1 MKFRKAMALLLAG
14 TMALSMAACGGGSSS
29 SSSDSSSS
37 DAESTDSTDSSDSS
51 DVTLSVTIWDS
62 NQEPGLTQIMNDF
75 TEKTGIKTKVSV
87 VKWDEYWTLLESG
100 AQGGSLPDVFWMHS
114 NESER
119 YMSNDMLL
127 DLTDKIADSS
137 EIDPANYPEDIWG
150 LYTYDDKY
158 YAVPKDVDTIA
169 LWYNK
174 TLFDEAGLEYPT
186 ADWTWDD
193 VTEAAKKLTKDD
205 GSQYGLAMGN
215 GSNQDGYYNMV
226 YDNGGYIIN
235 DDKTQSGWD
244 DPKTIEAMQTMEG
257 WINDGVMPSLET
269 MSENGTDV
277 LFESGKVA
285 MITQGSWMLAAYRD
299 NEYTAAN
306 CDCVELPK
314 SATTGRRASIYNGLG
329 WAASATTEHP
339 DEAWQLIEYLGS
351 KEAQEK
357 QAELGVTMSAYTGT
371 SEMVARRVTG
381 ITGKKNTGVIAS
393 GQVFPDALSVGTFA
407 SRDGYPILL
416 VKKNLVPDQVVR
428 AIKDLDINKTYI
440 AGGTNT
446 ISKSTEAKLPGVL
459 ERMAGKDRYETS
471 VAIAKSKF
479 KNSTEAFIASG
490 EEFADALVISPVSG
504 KYNRPTLLAS
514 RNKKTNAVVKKYIEE
529 SYLTSITAI
538 GGEKYLPNSIMLDLV
553 GK

>member
-158 YAVPKDVDTIA
+158 YAVPKDIDTIA

-174 TLFDEAGLEYPT
+174 TLFDEAGLDYPT

-205 GSQYGLAMGN
+205 GSQYGLAMRN
-215 GSNQDGYYNMV
+215 DNNQAGYYNLI
-226 YDNGGYIIN
+226 YDNGGYIIS
-235 DDKTQSGWD
+235 DDKTKSGWD
-244 DPKTIEAMQTMEG
+244 DEKTIAAMQTLEG
-257 WINDGVMPSLET
+257 WIKDGVIPSLET
-269 MSENGTDV
+269 MSENNEDV
-277 LFESGKVA
+277 LFEAGKIA
-285 MITQGSWMLAAYRD
+285 MTCQGSWMLAAFKE

-314 SATTGRRASIYNGLG
+314 NAETGRRASSYNGLG
-329 WAASATTEHP
+329 WAASASGEHT

-357 QAELGVTMSAYTGT
+357 QAELGVTMSAYKDT
-371 SEMVARRVTG
+371 S
-381 ITGKKNTGVIAS
+381 
-393 GQVFPDALSVGTFA
+393 DAWAKSADF
-407 SRDGYPILL
+407 
-416 VKKNLVPDQVVR
+416 NLQAYLNMMDDMEIRP
-428 AIKDLDINKTYI
+428 Y
-440 AGGTNT
+440 
-446 ISKSTEAKLPGVL
+446 SKSTVTWENEDNEILKGVYTGDITMEEACKQMADQMNEKL
-459 ERMAGKDRYETS
+459 A
-471 VAIAKSKF
+471 
-479 KNSTEAFIASG
+479 
-490 EEFADALVISPVSG
+490 EE
-504 KYNRPTLLAS
+504 
-514 RNKKTNAVVKKYIEE
+514 
-529 SYLTSITAI
+529 
-538 GGEKYLPNSIMLDLV
+538 
-553 GK
+553 